1 MKTKNIY
8 SVLFASAILI
18 IAISFGC
25 VKKKKTDG
33 VVRLGYKND
42 PQSTTTSATTASTA
56 GTTSATA
63 GSTTTA
69 NPNDVTGIKI
79 GTASQTVTNINC
91 TVNSGFYQ
99 ITATTSS
106 GDVIQFTFA
115 GTTAPLNGNYTIITG
130 VPTAT
135 SCSLLYIK
143 SGTPSFNY
151 KAQTSANSGV
161 IVAVSVTA
169 AATPKKKI
177 TFPKIVVNA
186 ISPTPTPPSVTYDI
200 VGNIVCP

>member
-8 SVLFASAILI
+8 SVLLASLILI

-33 VVRLGYKND
+33 VVKLGYKND
-42 PQSTTTSATTASTA
+42 PQSTATTTSSTA
-56 GTTSATA
+56 GTTSATT

-69 NPNDVTGIKI
+69 NPNDVTGVKI
-79 GTASQTVTNINC
+79 GTASQTVTNISC
-91 TVNSGFYQ
+91 AANSGFYQ
-99 ITATTSS
+99 ITTTTSN
-106 GDVIQFTFA
+106 GDIIQFTFA

-130 VPTAT
+130 VPTPT

-161 IVAVSVTA
+161 NVAVSVTA

-177 TFPKIVVNA
+177 TFPKIVVNVL
-186 ISPTPTPPSVTYDI
+186 STTPTPPAVTYDI
-200 VGNIVCP
+200 LGNIVCP